1 MNQYGNPGPHYSDY
15 PPQVYGFSQ
24 PYGYHPIP
32 PQIQRQPVQ
41 QGYYPQHQQPPAP
54 PMAAAPFQPGFP
66 ASYEDRGSDAVI
78 INSRF
83 DKLEKKPQTSAPK
96 ASALASVEVHST
108 APARSDSRSTA
119 GRVVSSDEKPLEQ
132 TFQPAPR
139 PQAQSRPDQYYRDGA
154 SQRGGRGGYSQ
165 RPADVHGSRN
175 GQAHSGDTDHV
186 MKEMRK
192 LNVDG
197 PHTNGSCHYSCHCGG

>member
-1 MNQYGNPGPHYSDY
+1 MDPYGNPGPHYSDY
-15 PPQVYGFSQ
+15 PPQVYGGSQ

-32 PQIQRQPVQ
+32 PQLQRQPVQ

-66 ASYEDRGSDAVI
+66 ASYDDRGSDAVI

-96 ASALASVEVHST
+96 ASALASAEVHST
-108 APARSDSRSTA
+108 AAVRSDSRSTS
-119 GRVVSSDEKPLEQ
+119 GRTLSSDEKPLEQ

-139 PQAQSRPDQYYRDGA
+139 QQSHSRPDQYYREGA

-165 RPADVHGSRN
+165 RPVEPQDSRHAQ
-175 GQAHSGDTDHV
+175 GYSGDSDQVT
-186 MKEMRK
+186 KEMRK

-197 PHTNGSCHYSCHCGG
+197 PRTNGSHSCPDG